1 MSSPWG
7 PALDAE
13 LAYRHQQ
20 ARNDFRRGWTWRRK
34 PATHVRAKELPVL
47 QVAATAATHRR
58 PAQQFPPQR
67 VSAPLIPTQ
76 PRPNDEVTASGKPPL
91 MPLDGGRVIAAVGG
105 G

>member
-20 ARNDFRRGWTWRRK
+20 ARNDFRGWTWRRK
-34 PATHVRAKELPVL
+34 QAPHASAQH
-47 QVAATAATHRR
+47 VAAEAATHHR
-58 PAQQFPPQR
+58 PAQQFPAQR
-67 VSAPLIPTQ
+67 VPALRVP
-76 PRPNDEVTASGKPPL
+76 APL
-91 MPLDGGRVIAAVGG
+91 MPVDGGRVIAAVGG